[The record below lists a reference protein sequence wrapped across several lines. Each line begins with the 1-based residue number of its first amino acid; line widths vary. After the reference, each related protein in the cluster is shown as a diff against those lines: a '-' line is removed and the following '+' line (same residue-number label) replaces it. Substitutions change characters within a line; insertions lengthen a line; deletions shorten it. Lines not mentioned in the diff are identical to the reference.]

1 MSEPM
6 NSSETGKIEGLRRAR
21 AMIINQ
27 INAMTLSGN
36 DVSGELII
44 QFGNQL
50 KDISAELSD
59 LQN

>member
-6 NSSETGKIEGLRRAR
+6 NGKETGKIQGLKRAR
-21 AMIINQ
+21 AMIVQQ
-27 INAMTLSGN
+27 INSITLSDN